1 VDDSKKKIDLMRKH
15 VSVIIVNYNT
25 PVDTKAVIKSLSQ
38 INHSGFDY
46 RVVVVDNGSKELL
59 ALNKKFLKNNP
70 NVDLLRSESNLGFSG
85 GNNLGIQ
92 HAVDH
97 YDSDYYLLLNSDTI
111 VDVNFLQALYDMMQ
125 KDPKIGLAASKIYF
139 HKGYEYFENSY
150 QDAEKHHVLWYVG
163 GKVDW
168 VNLLS
173 YHIGIDEVDRGH
185 FDLASE
191 TDYATGCAM
200 MISREVLERVGRL
213 DDRFFLYS
221 EDVDFSLRV
230 HEAGFKVMYCPNSVV
245 YHKIGRSTGGAGSPL
260 QQYYQTRNRLFL
272 TFRHAPFKSKLT
284 ALHLIINI
292 LQKGNQSER
301 KAVFDLIF
309 GRMGK
314 QAFV

>member
-1 VDDSKKKIDLMRKH
+1 MKNHISI
-15 VSVIIVNYNT
+15 IIVNYNT
-25 PVDTKAVIKSLSQ
+25 PDDTKATIQSLSE
-38 INHSGFDY
+38 ITHSGFDY

-59 ALNKKFLKNNP
+59 SFNKAFLKKNA

-92 HAVDH
+92 HAIDH

-111 VDVNFLQALYDMMQ
+111 VDRDFLQALYEMMK
-125 KDPKIGLAASKIYF
+125 KDSKIGLACSKIYF
-139 HKGYEYFENSY
+139 HRGYEYFENSY
-150 QDAEKHHVLWYVG
+150 TEAEKHRVLWYVG

-168 VNLLS
+168 TNLLS
-173 YHIGIDEVDRGH
+173 YHIGIDEVDRGQ
-185 FDLASE
+185 FDVASE

-200 MISREVLERVGRL
+200 MISREVIERVGRL

-230 HEAGFKVMYCPNSVV
+230 HKAGLKVMYCPDSVV
-245 YHKIGRSTGGAGSPL
+245 YHKIGRSSGGAGSPL

-272 TFRHAPFKSKLT
+272 TFRHATFRSKLT
-284 ALHLIINI
+284 ALHLIFNI
-292 LQKGNQSER
+292 LQKGNKSER
-301 KAVFDLIF
+301 KAVFDLLI

>member
-1 VDDSKKKIDLMRKH
+1 MKNHISIV
-15 VSVIIVNYNT
+15 IVNYNT
-25 PVDTKAVIKSLSQ
+25 PDDTKATIQSLSE

-46 RVVVVDNGSKELL
+46 QIVVVDNGSKELL
-59 ALNKKFLKNNP
+59 TFNKAFLKKNNK
-70 NVDLLRSESNLGFSG
+70 VDLLRSESNLGFSG

-92 HAVDH
+92 HAIDH

-111 VDVNFLQALYDMMQ
+111 VDKNFLQALYEMMK
-125 KDPKIGLAASKIYF
+125 KDPKIGLACSKIYF
-139 HKGYEYFENSY
+139 HKGYEFFENSY
-150 QDAEKHHVLWYVG
+150 NESEKHRVLWYVG

-168 VNLLS
+168 TNLLS

-185 FDLASE
+185 FDVASE

-200 MISREVLERVGRL
+200 MISREVIERVGRL

-230 HEAGFKVMYCPNSVV
+230 HKAGLKVMYCPDSVV
-245 YHKIGRSTGGAGSPL
+245 YHKIGRSSGGAGSPL

-272 TFRHAPFKSKLT
+272 TFRHAVFRSKLT
-284 ALHLIINI
+284 ALHLILNI
-292 LQKGNQSER
+292 LQKGNKSER
-301 KAVFDLIF
+301 KAVFDLLL

>member
-1 VDDSKKKIDLMRKH
+1 MRNH
-15 VSVIIVNYNT
+15 VSIIIVNYNT
-25 PVDTKAVIKSLSQ
+25 PEDTKATISSLAN
-38 INHSGFDY
+38 IDHAGFDY
-46 RVVVVDNGSKELL
+46 RIIVVDNGSKELL
-59 ALNKKFLKNNP
+59 SFSNLFLKKNTRI
-70 NVDLLRSESNLGFSG
+70 DLLRSESNLGFSG

-92 HAVDH
+92 HAIDH

-111 VDVNFLQALYDMMQ
+111 VSKEFAQELYKMMK

-139 HKGYEYFENSY
+139 HRGHEYFENSY
-150 QDAEKHHVLWYVG
+150 KEAEKHHVLWYVG

-168 VNLLS
+168 TNLLS
-173 YHIGIDEVDRGH
+173 YHIGIDEIDRGH
-185 FDLASE
+185 FDEEKE
-191 TDYATGCAM
+191 TDYATGCVM
-200 MISREVLERVGRL
+200 MISREVIERVGRL

-272 TFRHAPFKSKLT
+272 TFRHAPMRSKLT
-284 ALHLIINI
+284 ALHLAFNI
-292 LQKGNQSER
+292 LRKGNKSEQ
-301 KAVFDLIF
+301 KAVFDVFI

-314 QAFV
+314 QAFI

>member
-1 VDDSKKKIDLMRKH
+1 MKNH
-15 VSVIIVNYNT
+15 VSIIIVNYNT
-25 PVDTKAVIKSLSQ
+25 PDDTKATIQSLAN
-38 INHSGFDY
+38 INHPGFDY

-59 ALNKKFLKNNP
+59 SFSHQFLKSNP
-70 NVDLLRSESNLGFSG
+70 RVDLLRSESNLGFSG

-92 HAVDH
+92 YAIDH

-111 VDVNFLQALYDMMQ
+111 ADPDFLQNLVKMM
-125 KDPKIGLAASKIYF
+125 KNDSKIGLAAAKIYF
-139 HKGYEYFENSY
+139 HKGYEYFANSY
-150 QDAEKHHVLWYVG
+150 KENEKHHVLWYVG

-168 VNLLS
+168 TNLLS
-173 YHIGIDEVDRGH
+173 YHIGIDEIDRGH
-185 FDLASE
+185 FDQASE
-191 TDYATGCAM
+191 TDYVTGCTM
-200 MISREVLERVGRL
+200 MISREVIERVGRL

-230 HEAGFKVMYCPNSVV
+230 HEAGLKVMYCPDSVV

-272 TFRHAPFKSKLT
+272 AFRHAPWRAKLT
-284 ALHLIINI
+284 ALHLAFDIMRH
-292 LQKGNQSER
+292 GNQSER
-301 KAVFDLIF
+301 KAVLDVFI

>member
-1 VDDSKKKIDLMRKH
+1 MKNHIS
-15 VSVIIVNYNT
+15 IITVNYNT
-25 PVDTKAVIKSLSQ
+25 PEDTKATVQSLSE

-46 RVVVVDNGSKELL
+46 RVIVVDNGSKEI
-59 ALNKKFLKNNP
+59 LNFSNMFLKKNP
-70 NVDLLRSESNLGFSG
+70 KVDLLRSESNLGFSG

-92 HAVDH
+92 HAIDH
-97 YDSDYYLLLNSDTI
+97 YDSDYYLLLNSDTV
-111 VDVNFLQALYDMMQ
+111 VDKDFLQALYDMMK
-125 KDPKIGLAASKIYF
+125 KDPKIGLVSSKIYF

-150 QDAEKHHVLWYVG
+150 KESEKHHVLWYVG

-168 VNLLS
+168 TNLLS

-185 FDLASE
+185 FDTARE
-191 TDYATGCAM
+191 TDYATGCSM
-200 MISREVLERVGRL
+200 MISREVIERIGRL

-230 HEAGFKVMYCPNSVV
+230 QEAGLKVMYCPESVV

-272 TFRHAPFKSKLT
+272 TFRHAPLRSKLT
-284 ALHLIINI
+284 AIHLIFDI
-292 LQKGNQSER
+292 LRKGNKSER
-301 KAVFDLIF
+301 KAVWDLLI

-314 QAFV
+314 QAFI

>member
-1 VDDSKKKIDLMRKH
+1 MKNHISIV
-15 VSVIIVNYNT
+15 IVNYNT
-25 PVDTKAVIKSLSQ
+25 PDDTKATIQSLSE

-46 RVVVVDNGSKELL
+46 QIVVVDNGSKELL
-59 ALNKKFLKNNP
+59 TFNKAFLKKNNK
-70 NVDLLRSESNLGFSG
+70 VDLLRSESNLGFSG

-92 HAVDH
+92 HAIDH

-111 VDVNFLQALYDMMQ
+111 VDKNFLQALYEMMK
-125 KDPKIGLAASKIYF
+125 KDPKIGLACSKIYF
-139 HKGYEYFENSY
+139 HKGYEFFENSY
-150 QDAEKHHVLWYVG
+150 NESEKHRVLWYVG

-168 VNLLS
+168 TNLLS
-173 YHIGIDEVDRGH
+173 YHIGIDEVDRGQ
-185 FDLASE
+185 FDVASE

-200 MISREVLERVGRL
+200 MISREVIERVGRL

-230 HEAGFKVMYCPNSVV
+230 HKAGLKVMYCPDSVV
-245 YHKIGRSTGGAGSPL
+245 YHKIGRSSGGAGSPL

-272 TFRHAPFKSKLT
+272 TFRHATFMSKLT
-284 ALHLIINI
+284 ALHLIFNI
-292 LQKGNQSER
+292 LQKGNKSER
-301 KAVFDLIF
+301 KAVFDLLL